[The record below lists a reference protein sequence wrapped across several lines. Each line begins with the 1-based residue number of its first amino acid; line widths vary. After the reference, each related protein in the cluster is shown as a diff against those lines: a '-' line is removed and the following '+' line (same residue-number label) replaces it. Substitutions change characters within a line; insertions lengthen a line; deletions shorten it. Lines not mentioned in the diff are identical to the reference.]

1 MNLQDIKIML
11 VKGQKGDKGDG
22 SYDDTELRQ
31 MIADEALAREAEIA
45 QLERDWLNYMYPVGS
60 IYISVNSTSPQT
72 LFGGIWEQI
81 QGKFLLAS
89 SSSHTAGSTGGAET
103 HKLTYQETPYHEHSY
118 AQFDDNDMNWVN
130 ESILTAYPTS
140 TSTRCGFVNVKNHT
154 SGSSETANQ
163 PMPTSFPIYDMNE
176 TKPPITSE
184 SATQAFST
192 MPPYLSVYVW
202 KRTD

>member
-89 SSSHTAGSTGGAET
+89 SSSHTAGSTGGVESNT
-103 HKLTYQETPYHEHSY
+103 LTINNLPSHSHTY
-118 AQFDDNDMNWVN
+118 PRLRLVSPPDTSSLRN
-130 ESILTAYPTS
+130 EDFWAYETS
-140 TSTRCGFVNVKNHT
+140 TAGGSNAHQFGLVDTGNTDNT
-154 SGSSETANQ
+154 SSVGSGTAIDN
-163 PMPTSFPIYDMNE
+163 
-176 TKPPITSE
+176 
-184 SATQAFST
+184 